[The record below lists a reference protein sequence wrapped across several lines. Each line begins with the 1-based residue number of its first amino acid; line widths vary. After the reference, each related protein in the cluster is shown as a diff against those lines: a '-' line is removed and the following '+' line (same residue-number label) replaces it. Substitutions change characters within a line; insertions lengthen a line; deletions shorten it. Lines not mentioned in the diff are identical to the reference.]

1 MTRLLTVVLSALTLL
16 TALGCDLNSYF
27 DPSRTGRFEYTPT
40 TIPVLDRLDVIEHDR
55 DPWAK
60 ATAPTPEDLIPGDL
74 TYRIAPADFVTI
86 EIFELII
93 QGQIWGTT
101 RRVSASGHFRLPVPL
116 GDVRAA
122 GLTAQEFQD
131 EVYRLVDELVMPNPL
146 VNVTVEEGAGFTF
159 TIYGAVAGTGLYAL
173 RRPDFRL
180 VEALAQAGGI
190 PLSTQ
195 KVYLIRQVP
204 LTEDV
209 IFDPTSGPTR
219 ATPAPEA
226 EPVDIEDL
234 IRRLDQPQ
242 PPGRDEEET
251 QDRAPP
257 QEPPIDI
264 EDLINELD
272 DDRDQPGGVAPA
284 AFAQDSDRMLDIDEL
299 KPRSAQ
305 PAPERSEAGSGIDTS
320 VPGWKT
326 GPIESFIYVQES
338 DEWVPVRPTAPPS
351 EDPQQPS
358 AAQLVSSSFVERI
371 IEIDYQR
378 LKRGDSSY
386 NVVIRPA
393 DRIYVEEAVSGVVYV
408 DGEILRPGVYNFP
421 FNGKLT
427 LSRLIAA
434 AGGPGPLSI
443 PTRVDLTRVV
453 GENREATIRLNLAA
467 IRNRTQP
474 DIQLRPDDHII
485 LGTNF
490 WATPLAV
497 FRNGLRMTYG
507 FGFLLDRNFGN
518 DVFGPA
524 PFSRQ

>member
-1 MTRLLTVVLSALTLL
+1 MTRLLCVVLSALTLL
-16 TALGCDLNSYF
+16 AALGCDLNSYF

-40 TIPVLDRLDVIEHDR
+40 TIPILERLDVIEHDR

-60 ATAPTPEDLIPGDL
+60 ATRPTLEDLIPGDL
-74 TYRIAPADFVTI
+74 TYRIASGDFVTI
-86 EIFELII
+86 EIFELIV

-101 RRVSASGHFRLPVPL
+101 RRVSSSGFFRLPTPL

-131 EVYRLVDELVMPNPL
+131 EVHRLVDELVMPNPL

-159 TIYGAVAGTGLYAL
+159 TMYGAVAGTGLYAL
-173 RRPDFRL
+173 RSPDFRL
-180 VEALAQAGGI
+180 VDALAQAGGI
-190 PLSTQ
+190 PLSTRR
-195 KVYLIRQVP
+195 VYLIRQVP

-209 IFDPTSGPTR
+209 IFDPSSGPTR
-219 ATPAPEA
+219 AVPGREA
-226 EPVDIEDL
+226 EPVDIEEL

-242 PPGRDEEET
+242 PPASGRDEGET
-251 QDRAPP
+251 DSQAPS

-272 DDRDQPGGVAPA
+272 EGQDQPGGVAPA
-284 AFAQDSDRMLDIDEL
+284 AFAQDSDRLLDIDEL
-299 KPRSAQ
+299 KPRRAP
-305 PAPERSEAGSGIDTS
+305 PAPQPGPVIDTS
-320 VPGWKT
+320 VPGSKT
-326 GPIESFIYVQES
+326 GHVESFIYVQES
-338 DEWVPVRPTAPPS
+338 DEWVPVRPTTAQNG
-351 EDPQQPS
+351 DLQQPS
-358 AAQLVSSSFVERI
+358 AAQMVSSSFVERI

-378 LKRGDSSY
+378 LKKGDSSY
-386 NVVIRPA
+386 NVIIRPD

-408 DGEILRPGVYNFP
+408 DGEILRPGVYNLP
-421 FNGKLT
+421 FSGRLT
-427 LSRLIAA
+427 LSRLVAA

-474 DIQLRPDDHII
+474 DIVLRPDDHII